1 MLKAAFGDEGGEC
14 GTRLAEKH
22 HFVRAAL
29 NAWKS

>member
-22 HFVRAAL
+22 FVRAAL